1 MPYLFLHGLG
11 QGPESWMPAV
21 DHLFPSVSVGT
32 VLTPR
37 LSDFLIGQEATY
49 QNLYQALCQYC
60 RFLPRPLHI
69 CGLSLGAVLALHYTM
84 EHPDEVHS
92 LTLIGAQYR
101 MPKRLL
107 SFQNAVFSLLPQA
120 AFRNMGFEKR
130 DLLSL
135 TADMAD
141 LDFSHDLKN
150 ISCPVLILCGERD
163 RANNKAC
170 RDLAQLLPRARFRQ
184 IPGCGHQVNTESP
197 GRLVRVLSKF
207 YSRMDCPVTES
218 MNPQE

>member
-11 QGPESWMPAV
+11 QGPESWGPAV
-21 DHLFPSVSVGT
+21 DHLFPSSPVGT

-37 LSDFLIGQEATY
+37 LSDFLIGQEAAY

-60 RFLPRPLHI
+60 HFLPRPLHI
-69 CGLSLGAVLALHYTM
+69 CGLSLGAVLALHYTI
-84 EHPDEVHS
+84 EHTDEVRS

-101 MPKRLL
+101 MPTRLL

-130 DLLSL
+130 ELLSL
-135 TADMAD
+135 TASMMD
-141 LDFSHDLKN
+141 LDFSHDLEN
-150 ISCPVLILCGERD
+150 VSCPALVLCGERD
-163 RANNKAC
+163 KANRNAS

-184 IPGCGHQVNTESP
+184 VPGCGHQVNTESP
-197 GRLVRVLSKF
+197 WHLVQVLSKF
-207 YSRMDCPVTES
+207 YRRLL
-218 MNPQE
+218 